1 VEQVKP
7 VREPRQKR
15 SVETKNK
22 VLDAAYKLFCDKGY
36 FNTTTNEIAK
46 VAGVNIGS
54 LYSYFQDQETILLE
68 VVNRFNASFLETID
82 EIYQDTELCKEDV
95 KLWLRRLMDNMIR
108 AYQDSKEFNRELNA
122 LSYSMPKIAA
132 IMENQHKQIHQIAI
146 DFVEHHQKSP
156 RIQDVEAA
164 SIITYSLIESVVN
177 QIVFEKNTIDRER
190 ILQAAI
196 DAIYAFLIV

>member
-1 VEQVKP
+1 VEQDKP
-7 VREPRQKR
+7 VRKPRQKR

-36 FNTTTNEIAK
+36 YKTTTNEIAK

-68 VVNRFNASFLETID
+68 VVNRFNASFLLTID
-82 EIYQDTELCKEDV
+82 EVYQDTESCKEDV

-108 AYQDSKEFNRELNA
+108 VYQDTKEFNRELTI
-122 LSYSMPKIAA
+122 LSYSMPEIAA
-132 IMENQHKQIHQIAI
+132 IMENQHKQIRQIAI
-146 DFVEHHQKSP
+146 DFVDHHQKSP
-156 RIQDVEAA
+156 RIQDVEAV

-177 QIVFEKNTIDRER
+177 QIVFEKNTIDTER
-190 ILQAAI
+190 ILQAAV
-196 DAIYAFLIV
+196 DSIYQFLIA